1 MLNCYLVC
9 KKKVIHI
16 LNIFYCLFFTN
27 FSQQKFVN
35 LLTQL
40 SINNYALIN
49 QLSINFSN
57 GLSIITGET
66 GAGKSILLGALGLV
80 LGNRADLSS
89 LKDTS
94 TKCIVEAK
102 LEIANYNLQDFF
114 EKVDLDYEAET
125 IIRREILPSGKSRAF
140 VNDTPVTLSVL
151 NELRSK
157 LIDVHSQHQTMQ
169 LSDVNFQFSILDALA
184 KNSERIAS
192 YQRGYQQLNQLKRD
206 LTDLETQQRE
216 ANQQY
221 DYNLHLCKELEEAN
235 IQIDEQ
241 EELEITLEK
250 LNNIE
255 DIKLNLSE
263 ALEISINDEIG
274 IQNLLNTLENRLS
287 KIANFSKKYQE
298 ISERITSV
306 KIEMDDI
313 IAELENANE
322 NVDFNPN
329 EVEIIN
335 DRLQLLYNLQKKHY
349 VNSNEELVAVFES
362 LSNKVAQVASADEV
376 IQQKQEEI
384 NQVSE
389 KLDKVASLISKARIQ
404 SIPKLTK
411 ELQTLLA
418 DLGMENARFFI
429 KIHSTE
435 TYFSNGKDELEFL
448 FSANKGGNFGELK
461 KVASGGELS
470 RIMLSVKKVLSEN
483 AQLPT
488 IIFDEIDTGVS
499 GEVSNKIAAIM
510 QQMSQHMQVIAITH
524 LPQIAA
530 KGMQHYKVYKE
541 EVSGKTTT
549 NLKQLSID
557 ERIVEIAEMLSGK
570 NISDSAITHAKE
582 LLN

>member
-1 MLNCYLVC
+1 M
-9 KKKVIHI
+9 
-16 LNIFYCLFFTN
+16 
-27 FSQQKFVN
+27 
-35 LLTQL
+35 LTQL

-49 QLSINFSN
+49 HLSIDFSS

-102 LEIANYNLQDFF
+102 VAISDYSLQDFF
-114 EKVDLDYEAET
+114 ISVDLDYESET

-140 VNDTPVTLSVL
+140 VNDTPVTLNVL

-169 LSDVNFQFSILDALA
+169 LSDASFQFEILDALA
-184 KNSERIAS
+184 KNTDRIAS
-192 YQRGYQQLNQLKRD
+192 YKRGFIQLGSLKKE
-206 LTDLETQQRE
+206 LLSLETAQKE
-216 ANQQY
+216 ANKQY
-221 DYNLHLCKELEEAN
+221 DYNLHLFTELEDAKIKE
-235 IQIDEQ
+235 DEQ
-241 EELEITLEK
+241 SGLEEKLEK

-263 ALEISINDEIG
+263 SLELSIHEEVG
-274 IQNLLNTLENRLS
+274 LQNLLNTLEFKIS
-287 KIANFSKKYQE
+287 KIASFSKEYQE
-298 ISERITSV
+298 LADRITSI

-313 IAELENANE
+313 VSELETANE

-329 EVEIIN
+329 EVEEIN

-349 VNSNEELVAVFES
+349 VNSNKELLLVFEELSDKVRQVES
-362 LSNKVAQVASADEV
+362 AEGDLNHK
-376 IQQKQEEI
+376 KEEI
-384 NQVSE
+384 SVISE
-389 KLDKVASLISKARIQ
+389 KLDAVAEKISKART
-404 SIPKLTK
+404 SAIPKLTK
-411 ELQTLLA
+411 QLEFLLT
-418 DLGMENARFFI
+418 DLGMENARFSI
-429 KIHSTE
+429 KATLTN
-435 TYFSNGKDELEFL
+435 TYFSNGKDHLEFL

-483 AQLPT
+483 TQLPT

-510 QQMSQHMQVIAITH
+510 GLMGNNMQVIAITH

-530 KGMQHYKVYKE
+530 KGSNHYKVYKE
-541 EVSGKTTT
+541 EINGVTTT
-549 NLKQLSID
+549 NLKQLSVE
-557 ERIVEIAEMLSGK
+557 ERIKEIAEMLSGK
-570 NISDSAITHAKE
+570 DISDSALTHAKE
-582 LLN
+582 LLS

>member
-1 MLNCYLVC
+1 M
-9 KKKVIHI
+9 
-16 LNIFYCLFFTN
+16 
-27 FSQQKFVN
+27 
-35 LLTQL
+35 LTQL

-49 QLSINFSN
+49 HLSIDFSS

-102 LEIANYNLQDFF
+102 VAISNYSLQDFF
-114 EKVDLDYEAET
+114 ISVDLDYEPET

-140 VNDTPVTLSVL
+140 VNDTPVTLNIL

-169 LSDVNFQFSILDALA
+169 LSDASFQFEILDALA
-184 KNSERIAS
+184 KNTDRIAS
-192 YQRGYQQLNQLKRD
+192 YKRGFIQLGSLKKE
-206 LTDLETQQRE
+206 LLSLETAQKE
-216 ANQQY
+216 ANKQY
-221 DYNLHLCKELEEAN
+221 DYNLHLFTELEDAGVKE
-235 IQIDEQ
+235 DEQ
-241 EELEITLEK
+241 SGLEEKLEK

-263 ALEISINDEIG
+263 SLELSIHEEVG
-274 IQNLLNTLENRLS
+274 LQNLLNTLEFKIS
-287 KIANFSKKYQE
+287 KIASFSKEYQE
-298 ISERITSV
+298 LADRITSI

-313 IAELENANE
+313 VSELETANE

-329 EVEIIN
+329 EVEEIN

-349 VNSNEELVAVFES
+349 VNSNQELLLVFEELSDKVRQVES
-362 LSNKVAQVASADEV
+362 AEGDLNHKKEKISA
-376 IQQKQEEI
+376 I
-384 NQVSE
+384 SL
-389 KLDKVASLISKARIQ
+389 KLDAVAEKISKARI
-404 SIPKLTK
+404 SAIPKLTRQL
-411 ELQTLLA
+411 EFLLT
-418 DLGMENARFFI
+418 DLGMENARFSI
-429 KIHSTE
+429 KATLTN
-435 TYFSNGKDELEFL
+435 TYFSNGKDHLEFL

-483 AQLPT
+483 TQLPT

-499 GEVSNKIAAIM
+499 GEISNKIAAIM
-510 QQMSQHMQVIAITH
+510 GQMGNNMQVVAITH

-530 KGMQHYKVYKE
+530 KGSNHYKVYKE
-541 EVSGKTTT
+541 EVNGVTTT
-549 NLKQLSID
+549 NLKQLSAE
-557 ERIVEIAEMLSGK
+557 ERIKEIAEMLSGK
-570 NISDSAITHAKE
+570 DISDSAIIHAKE
-582 LLN
+582 LLS

>member
-1 MLNCYLVC
+1 ML
-9 KKKVIHI
+9 K
-16 LNIFYCLFFTN
+16 
-27 FSQQKFVN
+27 
-35 LLTQL
+35 QL

-49 QLSINFSN
+49 QLSIDFSS

-94 TKCIVEAK
+94 RKCIVEAK
-102 LEIANYNLQDFF
+102 LAISNYSLEDFF
-114 EKVDLDYEAET
+114 DEVDLDYEAET

-169 LSDVNFQFSILDALA
+169 LSDTNFQFSILDALA
-184 KNSERIAS
+184 KNGERIAS
-192 YQRGYQQLNQLKRD
+192 YKRGYQQLNQLKKE
-206 LTDLETQQRE
+206 LSELEQQQRE

-221 DYNLHLCKELEEAN
+221 DYNLHLFKELEEAK
-235 IQIDEQ
+235 ILVDEQ
-241 EELEITLEK
+241 EELETTLEK

-263 ALEISINDEIG
+263 ALEISINEEIG
-274 IQNLLNTLENRLS
+274 VQNLLNTLENRLF
-287 KIANFSKKYQE
+287 KIADFSKEYQE
-298 ISERITSV
+298 ISGRITSV
-306 KIEMDDI
+306 KIEIDDI
-313 IAELENANE
+313 VAELETANE

-329 EVEIIN
+329 EAEQIN

-349 VNSNEELVAVFES
+349 VNSNEELLVIFEG
-362 LSNKVAQVASADEV
+362 LSHKVAQVESAEDV
-376 IQQKQEEI
+376 I
-384 NQVSE
+384 NQKKKEIDGVSE
-389 KLDKVASLISKARIQ
+389 KLDKVANLISKARNNA
-404 SIPKLTK
+404 IPKLTK
-411 ELQTLLA
+411 ELQSLLA
-418 DLGMENARFFI
+418 DLGMENARFSI
-429 KIHSTE
+429 NINPTKS
-435 TYFSNGKDELEFL
+435 YFSNGKDELEFL

-470 RIMLSVKKVLSEN
+470 RIMLSVKKVLSAN
-483 AQLPT
+483 TQLPT

-510 QQMSQHMQVIAITH
+510 KQMSTNMQVIAITH

-530 KGMQHYKVYKE
+530 KGNNHYKVYKE
-541 EVSGKTTT
+541 EVNGVTTT
-549 NLKQLSID
+549 NLKQLSTD
-557 ERIVEIAEMLSGK
+557 ERIVEIAQMLSGK

>member
-1 MLNCYLVC
+1 M
-9 KKKVIHI
+9 
-16 LNIFYCLFFTN
+16 
-27 FSQQKFVN
+27 
-35 LLTQL
+35 LTQL

-49 QLSINFSN
+49 HLSIDFSS

-102 LEIANYNLQDFF
+102 VAISNYSLQDFF
-114 EKVDLDYEAET
+114 TSVDLDYEAET

-140 VNDTPVTLSVL
+140 VNDTPVTLNVL

-169 LSDVNFQFSILDALA
+169 LSDASFQFEILDALA
-184 KNSERIAS
+184 KNTDRIAS
-192 YQRGYQQLNQLKRD
+192 YKRGFIQLGSLKKE
-206 LTDLETQQRE
+206 LLSLETAQKE
-216 ANQQY
+216 ANKQY
-221 DYNLHLCKELEEAN
+221 DYNLHLFTELEDAN
-235 IQIDEQ
+235 IKEDEQ
-241 EELEITLEK
+241 SGLEEKLEK

-263 ALEISINDEIG
+263 SLELSIHEEVG
-274 IQNLLNTLENRLS
+274 LQNLLNTLEFKIS
-287 KIANFSKKYQE
+287 KIASFSKEYQE
-298 ISERITSV
+298 LADRITSI

-313 IAELENANE
+313 VSELETANE

-329 EVEIIN
+329 EVEEIN

-349 VNSNEELVAVFES
+349 VNSNKELLLVFEELSDKVRKVES
-362 LSNKVAQVASADEV
+362 AEGDLNNK
-376 IQQKQEEI
+376 KEEI
-384 NQVSE
+384 SAISA
-389 KLDKVASLISKARIQ
+389 KLDAVAEKISKART
-404 SIPKLTK
+404 SAIPKLTK
-411 ELQTLLA
+411 QLEFLLT
-418 DLGMENARFFI
+418 DLGMENARFSI
-429 KIHSTE
+429 KATLTN
-435 TYFSNGKDELEFL
+435 TYFSNGKDHLEFL

-483 AQLPT
+483 TQLPT

-510 QQMSQHMQVIAITH
+510 GLMGNNMQVIAITH

-530 KGMQHYKVYKE
+530 KGSNHYKVYKE
-541 EVSGKTTT
+541 EINGVTTT
-549 NLKQLSID
+549 NLKQLSVED
-557 ERIVEIAEMLSGK
+557 RIKEIAEMLSGK
-570 NISDSAITHAKE
+570 DISDSALTHAKE
-582 LLN
+582 LLS

>member
-1 MLNCYLVC
+1 
-9 KKKVIHI
+9 
-16 LNIFYCLFFTN
+16 
-27 FSQQKFVN
+27 

-49 QLSINFSN
+49 HLSIDFSS

-102 LEIANYNLQDFF
+102 VAISNYSLQDFF
-114 EKVDLDYEAET
+114 ISVDLDYEPET

-140 VNDTPVTLSVL
+140 VNDTPVTLNVL

-169 LSDVNFQFSILDALA
+169 LSDASFQFEILDALA
-184 KNSERIAS
+184 KNTDRIAS
-192 YQRGYQQLNQLKRD
+192 YKRGFIQLGSLKKE
-206 LTDLETQQRE
+206 LLSLETAQKE
-216 ANQQY
+216 ANKQY
-221 DYNLHLCKELEEAN
+221 DYNLHLFTELEDAN
-235 IQIDEQ
+235 IKEDEQ
-241 EELEITLEK
+241 SGLEEKLEK

-263 ALEISINDEIG
+263 SLELSIHEEVG
-274 IQNLLNTLENRLS
+274 LQYVLNTLEFKIS
-287 KIANFSKKYQE
+287 KIASFSKEYQE
-298 ISERITSV
+298 LADRITSI

-313 IAELENANE
+313 VSELETANE

-329 EVEIIN
+329 EVEEIN

-349 VNSNEELVAVFES
+349 VNSNQELLLVFEQLSDKVRQVESAEGDLNNKKEQIAAIS
-362 LSNKVAQVASADEV
+362 L
-376 IQQKQEEI
+376 
-384 NQVSE
+384 
-389 KLDKVASLISKARIQ
+389 KLDVVAEKISKART
-404 SIPKLTK
+404 SAIPKLTK
-411 ELQTLLA
+411 QLEFLLT
-418 DLGMENARFFI
+418 DLGMENASFSI
-429 KIHSTE
+429 KATPTN
-435 TYFSNGKDELEFL
+435 TYFNNGKDHLEFL

-483 AQLPT
+483 TQLPT

-510 QQMSQHMQVIAITH
+510 GQMGNNMQVIAITH

-530 KGMQHYKVYKE
+530 RGNSHYKVYKE
-541 EVSGKTTT
+541 EINGVTTT
-549 NLKQLSID
+549 NLKQLSTE
-557 ERIVEIAEMLSGK
+557 ERIKEIAEMLSGK
-570 NISDSAITHAKE
+570 DISDSAIMHAKE
-582 LLN
+582 LLS